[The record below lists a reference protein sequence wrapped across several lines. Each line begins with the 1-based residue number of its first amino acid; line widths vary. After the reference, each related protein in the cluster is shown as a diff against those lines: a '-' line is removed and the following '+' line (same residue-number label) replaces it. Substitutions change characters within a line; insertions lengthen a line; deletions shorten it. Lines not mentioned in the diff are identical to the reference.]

1 MIIIPQNH
9 LSTNFFLFALTK
21 KVSPEINNSKGNIND
36 ETPNITY
43 IKKWLINAPNLLA
56 TFIVSDVLSKKLFN
70 SDWSTLQVLKYETN
84 DEKIIIE
91 SKTRKTPNIICWVLE
106 NEKNFFNLLLTLA
119 IRGI

>member
-43 IKKWLINAPNLLA
+43 IKK
-56 TFIVSDVLSKKLFN
+56 
-70 SDWSTLQVLKYETN
+70 
-84 DEKIIIE
+84 
-91 SKTRKTPNIICWVLE
+91 
-106 NEKNFFNLLLTLA
+106 
-119 IRGI
+119 